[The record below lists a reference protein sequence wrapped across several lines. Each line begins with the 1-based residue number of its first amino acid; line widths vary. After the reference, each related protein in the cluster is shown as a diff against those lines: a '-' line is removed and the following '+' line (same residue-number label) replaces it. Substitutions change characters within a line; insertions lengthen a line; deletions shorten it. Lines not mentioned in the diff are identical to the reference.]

1 MSATRRDFLAA
12 SGALAL
18 AGALGRPAFLG
29 AALPQQAAQAVPL
42 FTPIRRNV
50 GCFTMRGGTVG
61 WLVNAD
67 AVVAVDSQ
75 FPAEAAAL
83 LAGLDERSGGRP
95 VDCLVNTHHHGDHT
109 GGNAVFRGRAR
120 AVVAHEMAA
129 EHMRN
134 PPGGQPPADA
144 LFPDVTFADS
154 WSLDVGGE
162 RVVARH
168 HGRAHTSGDAV
179 VTFEQANVAHMGDL
193 MFHRRHPVVDRAAGA
208 TLRGWMEVLDRTL
221 AGHTRDTIYVF
232 GHAGAGLP
240 VTGTFTDL
248 LRFRDYLGGALSWVS
263 AQIRAGRSRDEIL
276 ATQGALEGFE
286 DFGPFGN
293 PGAREIRTCAY
304 EELTEG
310 A

>member
-1 MSATRRDFLAA
+1 
-12 SGALAL
+12 
-18 AGALGRPAFLG
+18 
-29 AALPQQAAQAVPL
+29 
-42 FTPIRRNV
+42 
-50 GCFTMRGGTVG
+50 MRGGTIG

-67 AVVAVDSQ
+67 AVAAVDSQ
-75 FPAEAAAL
+75 FLAEAQTC
-83 LAGLDERSGGRP
+83 LAGLDQRSGSRP

-109 GGNAVFRGRAR
+109 GGNAAFRGRAR
-120 AVVAHEMAA
+120 TVVAHEMAA

-134 PPGGQPPADA
+134 PPGAQPPADA
-144 LFPDVTFADS
+144 LFPDATFADS
-154 WSLDVGGE
+154 WSLQLGDE

-168 HGRAHTSGDAV
+168 YGRAHTSGDAV

-208 TLRGWMEVLDRTL
+208 TMRGWMEVLDRTL
-221 AGHTRDTIYVF
+221 ADHARDTIYVF

-248 LRFRDYLGGALSWVS
+248 LRFRDYLGGVLSFVG

-276 ATQGALEGFE
+276 AMQAPLEGFE
-286 DFGPFGN
+286 DFGPFGQ
-293 PGAREIRTCAY
+293 PGAREARTCAY

-310 A
+310 S